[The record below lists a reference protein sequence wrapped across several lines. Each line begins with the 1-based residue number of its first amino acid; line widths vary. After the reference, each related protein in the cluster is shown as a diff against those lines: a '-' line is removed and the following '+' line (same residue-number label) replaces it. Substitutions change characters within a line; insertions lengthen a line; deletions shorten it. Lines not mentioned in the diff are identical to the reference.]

1 VERDPHLVSKIGQ
14 AARAAFGKVFEE
26 WHSEVDWPIK
36 RTIEA
41 QIAAAS
47 LGYKPLYW
55 DPWGEAASGLI
66 RSHLRSALPAATII
80 DASDAG
86 LLVFRRDL
94 VRPILD
100 SDPAFYR
107 PHGEDDL
114 SAIRNLSRT
123 GQNGELLGYGARS
136 LDAQGAV
143 QIRIFNDDAELF
155 AFFASD
161 PRVAEFHARE
171 RLLDRVWG
179 MEYPGETR
187 TVDVHMAQLRR
198 KLGRPDLIRTVRG
211 AGYKAVK

>member
-1 VERDPHLVSKIGQ
+1 MERDPHLVSKIGQ

-36 RTIEA
+36 RTVEA

-94 VRPILD
+94 VGPILD

-114 SAIRNLSRT
+114 SAIRDLSRT

-171 RLLDRVWG
+171 RLLDIATYLN
-179 MEYPGETR
+179 E
-187 TVDVHMAQLRR
+187 
-198 KLGRPDLIRTVRG
+198 DLFYSIG
-211 AGYKAVK
+211 PAVSQA

>member
-1 VERDPHLVSKIGQ
+1 MERDPHLVGKIGQ

-26 WHSEVDWPIK
+26 WHSEVDRPIK
-36 RTIEA
+36 RTVEA

-55 DPWGEAASGLI
+55 DPWSEAASGLI
-66 RSHLRSALPAATII
+66 RSHLRPALPAATII

-100 SDPAFYR
+100 SDAAFYR

-114 SAIRNLSRT
+114 SAVRNVSRI

-161 PRVAEFHARE
+161 LRGAEFHARE
-171 RLLDRVWG
+171 RLLDIAT
-179 MEYPGETR
+179 YLN
-187 TVDVHMAQLRR
+187 D
-198 KLGRPDLIRTVRG
+198 DLSYSTG
-211 AGYKAVK
+211 PAVPQA